1 MTTREKM
8 RERVERVERAERAVT
23 APTSIAVPAPTSIA
37 VTYAPISSAQRVWTL
52 PAGYVPP
59 APGELKL
66 LTRGEVLERVAMSY
80 PTVWSKMR
88 AGMFP
93 RSRVVG
99 ARVCWYAHEIDAW
112 IATLPMAKLKGDVA
126 TEETETAAE

>member
-8 RERVERVERAERAVT
+8 RERVERVERA
-23 APTSIAVPAPTSIA
+23 VPAPTSIA
-37 VTYAPISSAQRVWTL
+37 VTYAPISPSQRVWTL

-88 AGMFP
+88 AGTFP

-99 ARVCWYAHEIDAW
+99 GHIAWLAHEIDAW
-112 IATLPMAKLKGDVA
+112 IATLPMAKLKGDDTDEK
-126 TEETETAAE
+126 TEAAE